1 MGYIDADR
9 IRANIERRKNIA
21 IGMTKARVSGFT
33 HNPALEFAIS
43 EYDNLLELVD
53 FLEKEKSKTDT
64 EKLEKEIQS
73 YLESQGVGYG
83 GWIDG
88 WRDEDLREIARHFYK
103 LGQNG
108 W

>member
-1 MGYIDADR
+1 MRVIDSDKLKAE
-9 IRANIERRKNIA
+9 INGIIKA
-21 IGMTKARVSGFT
+21 ITTNGHPDVLGTEAECLVAAE
-33 HNPALEFAIS
+33 NEVLNLVLETI
-43 EYDNLLELVD
+43 DT
-53 FLEKEKSKTDT
+53 LEKEKSKTDT

-73 YLESQGVGYG
+73 YLESEGVGYG

>member
-1 MGYIDADR
+1 MESLPREVGRGAGTITPKGYGMMQAFQIMRSFID
-9 IRANIERRKNIA
+9 
-21 IGMTKARVSGFT
+21 S
-33 HNPALEFAIS
+33 
-43 EYDNLLELVD
+43 
-53 FLEKEKSKTDT
+53 LEKEKSKTDT

-88 WRDEDLREIARHFYK
+88 WRDEDLREIARHFFK